1 MKIYL
6 DTSALHRIFDDRSQV
21 RIALEALAVQ
31 SILLLIQK
39 RTVELIISDA
49 LAYEISRNPYPE
61 NKMTAFSILRLAN
74 SYQVLTTE
82 TLNRGQQLET
92 NDNIGKLDALHLAC
106 AESQQVDFFITCDD
120 RLIKRYKGIM
130 RICNPVEF
138 ILLMTESGDKS

>member
-31 SILLLIQK
+31 SILL
-39 RTVELIISDA
+39 LIISDA

-130 RICNPVEF
+130 RICNPIEF